1 MSGALRS
8 AMAKIVGTIG
18 LPHGPN
24 LPALVAREG
33 DTCETARMFAEVAA
47 ELRQMRPDV
56 IVIFTTD
63 HLNTFFFENLPILA
77 IGVADGFAGPN
88 DEVPG
93 IAGYRVPSHASLA
106 HHLRADAVE
115 QGFDPSLAQEFEVDH
130 STIVPLHFLTPGMQ
144 VPVIPI
150 FISGHVPPLPPA
162 SRCFAFG
169 EALRNAVER
178 WPEPLRVVAIGSGS
192 ISLDVHGPLT
202 PPGRPASVP
211 DPAWVQRVRQHLEGN
226 RVPDL
231 IGESTPA
238 RFARAGNVSGELL
251 NWIAMLGTIRGQTL
265 AWIKAQPNE
274 GHAYAVWR

>member
-1 MSGALRS
+1 
-8 AMAKIVGTIG
+8 MAEIVGTIG

-33 DTCETARMFAEVAA
+33 DACEAARIFADVAS
-47 ELRQMRPDV
+47 ELRHMRPDV

-77 IGVADGFAGPN
+77 IGVADGFPGPN
-88 DEVPG
+88 DDVPA
-93 IAGYRVPSHASLA
+93 IPRYQVPSHAALA
-106 HHLRADAVE
+106 RHLRADAVE
-115 QGFDPSLAQEFEVDH
+115 QGFDLSLAQEFEVDH

-162 SRCFAFG
+162 GRCFAFG
-169 EALRNAVER
+169 KALCNAIER

-192 ISLDVHGPLT
+192 FSLDVHGPLT
-202 PPGRPASVP
+202 PPGRAASVP
-211 DPAWVQRVRQHLEGN
+211 DPAWVQRVQQQIESN
-226 RVPDL
+226 RVLEL
-231 IGESTPA
+231 IRESTPD
-238 RFARAGNVSGELL
+238 RFRRAGNVSGELL
-251 NWIAMLGTIRGQTL
+251 NWIAMLGTIQDQTL
-265 AWIKAQPNE
+265 AWIKAQPGQ

>member
-1 MSGALRS
+1 
-8 AMAKIVGTIG
+8 MANIVGTIG

-33 DTCETARMFAEVAA
+33 DACETGRIFADVAA
-47 ELRQMRPDV
+47 ELRRMRPDV

-77 IGVADGFAGPN
+77 IGVADGFSGPN
-88 DEVPG
+88 DDVPVMPR
-93 IAGYRVPSHASLA
+93 YQVPSHAALA
-106 HHLRADAVE
+106 RHLRADAVE
-115 QGFDPSLAQEFEVDH
+115 QGFDLSLAQEFEADH

-162 SRCFAFG
+162 RRCFAFG
-169 EALRNAVER
+169 QALRKAIER

-192 ISLDVHGPLT
+192 FSLDVHGPLT

-211 DPAWVQRVRQHLEGN
+211 DPAWVQRIQQHLEAN

-231 IGESTPA
+231 IGESTPD
-238 RFARAGNVSGELL
+238 RFGRAGNVSGELL
-251 NWIAMLGTIRGQTL
+251 NWIAMLGMIQDQTL
-265 AWIKAQPNE
+265 AWIKTQPSE